1 MRQKIDLMVEY
12 NGESQYMLEG
22 QSGTPTTISISTA
35 GTPEIISFNVI
46 KGTKLYLY
54 DQSWTTLSPTGDLLH
69 SFVIKESENFAYLP
83 GPPTLW
89 GR

>member
-1 MRQKIDLMVEY
+1 MANPSISLKARQE
-12 NGESQYMLEG
+12 N
-22 QSGTPTTISISTA
+22 PTTISISSA

-54 DQSWTTLSPTGDLLH
+54 DQSWTALSPTGDLLH
-69 SFVIKESENFAYLP
+69 SFVIKESEDFAYLP